1 MPASSISTPA
11 VRTRI
16 GKRFRLPEFDKGH
29 LTHMVFLVLGKVL
42 IDQLQRPE
50 HNEEFLSLR
59 DKDPG
64 SEARLVFRR

>member
-29 LTHMVFLVLGKVL
+29 LTQMVLGKVL
-42 IDQLQRPE
+42 IDQLQRPK

-64 SEARLVFRR
+64 SEARLVFHR